1 MSSLSVLAVS
11 CSKKVNLYV
20 DDVGTCAGVEAPQP
34 SRSSVFF
41 LHYIVHY
48 IFLHSFY
55 FHMRIKEHVI
65 KYQWILLVTFKNKID
80 FHLSFMKHSREERN
94 P

>member
-1 MSSLSVLAVS
+1 MSSLSVHAVS
-11 CSKKVNLYV
+11 CSKKVNFKLYV

-48 IFLHSFY
+48 IFLHCFY
-55 FHMRIKEHVI
+55 LHMQMKEHVI
-65 KYQWILLVTFKNKID
+65 KYQWILLVVHT
-80 FHLSFMKHSREERN
+80 
-94 P
+94 